1 MTSEKIHAVITK
13 ERDVRPYADIWHAA
27 NVLERQANEDPVGS
41 TWKFMSVLI
50 LTAFACEAYLNQV
63 GIEVD
68 PSWLTIEK
76 RLNPKAKL
84 KHRVDKIGAKI
95 DLGRSPY
102 QEIKELHELRD
113 QLAHPKPGKLE
124 AVEVV
129 FETPEV
135 IDELIAKRLPTS
147 WESLCVGSEVKRLR
161 EAVKKAILELH
172 KLATVAHP
180 PFTDGISSSSTT
192 VKSDT

>member
-1 MTSEKIHAVITK
+1 MTNEKIHTVITK
-13 ERDVRPYADIWHAA
+13 ERDDRPYADLWHAA

-50 LTAFACEAYLNQV
+50 FTAFAWEAYLNQV
-63 GIEVD
+63 SIEVD
-68 PSWLTIEK
+68 PDWLDSGES
-76 RLNPKAKL
+76 LNPKDKL
-84 KHRVDKIGAKI
+84 KRIAGKIGAKI

-102 QEIKELHELRD
+102 QEIKELHEFRN

-180 PFTDGISSSSTT
+180 AFTHGISSSSAT